1 MIDYEMYC
9 KIRDHH
15 TRQGLSII
23 QTADALGLHRETVSK
38 WCRVE
43 HYRPPQRVKRASRL
57 DPYKSLIVR
66 WLETH
71 PLSAQQIFQR
81 LREAGYSGGVSI
93 LKDYVRRVRPPKQ
106 KSFLKLTFAPG
117 ECAQVDWG
125 MYGSI
130 GVGSTRRHLSFFV
143 MVLCYSR
150 QMYVEFT
157 VSQTMEHFL
166 ACHEH
171 AFAAL
176 GVPEKI
182 MVDNLKSAVLKR
194 LTGAAPVFN
203 PRYLD
208 FSRHHG
214 FQIVAC
220 NVRAG
225 NEKGRVESGVGY
237 VKKNLLNGLEFTDFA
252 AVNPAAQV
260 WLNEIA
266 NVRIHGET
274 RQRPIDLLATERDH
288 LRAPNLLPYDL
299 ARVLSVRA
307 TSQFRIAFEA
317 NRYSVPAEFSGRL
330 LTVKAY
336 PERLCI
342 YHEDQL
348 IARHIRSYDRHQD
361 IEDPD
366 HPKELLE
373 QRRSARE
380 QRLLSHFLSLSPQ
393 AQAYYEGIAARR
405 FNARAHLRKILALA
419 EVYGHAA
426 TARAIEDAL
435 AFNAFSSEYI
445 AHLLEARARMK
456 SEPLSPLFLTRR
468 ADLLELDLPEPD
480 LSVYEV
486 RDDES

>member
-1 MIDYEMYC
+1 MIDYETYC

-15 TRQGLSII
+15 VRQSLSII
-23 QTADALGLHRETVSK
+23 QTADALGLHRQTVSK
-38 WCRVE
+38 WCRRE
-43 HYRPPQRVKRASRL
+43 HYRPPPRVKRASRL

-66 WLETH
+66 WLESH

-81 LREAGYSGGVSI
+81 LREAGYSGGLSI

-106 KSFLKLTFAPG
+106 KSFLKLSFAAG

-125 MYGSI
+125 MFGSI
-130 GVGSTRRHLSFFV
+130 GVGTTRRHLSFFV

-171 AFAAL
+171 AFAVL
-176 GVPEKI
+176 GVPAKI

-208 FSRHHG
+208 FARHHG
-214 FQIVAC
+214 FDIVPC

-237 VKKNLLNGLEFTDFA
+237 VKKNLLNGLEFTDFV

-274 RQRPIDLLATERDH
+274 RQRPVDLFATERAS
-288 LRAPNLLPYDL
+288 LRAANVLPYDL

-317 NRYSVPAEFSGRL
+317 NRYSVPAQFSGRL
-330 LTVKAY
+330 LTLKAY

-342 YHEDQL
+342 YHENQL
-348 IARHIRSYDRHQD
+348 IARHARSYDRHQD

-366 HPKELLE
+366 HPKALLE
-373 QRRSARE
+373 QRTSARE
-380 QRLLSHFLSLSPQ
+380 QRLLSQFLSLSSN

-419 EVYGHAA
+419 EIYGQPACC
-426 TARAIEDAL
+426 RAIDDAL
-435 AFNAFSSEYI
+435 SFNAFSSEYI
-445 AHLLEARARMK
+445 AHLLEARARTK
-456 SEPLSPLFLTRR
+456 SEPLSPLSLTRR
-468 ADLLELDLPEPD
+468 ADLLDLELPEPD

-486 RDDES
+486 CNDA

>member
-15 TRQGLSII
+15 IRQGLSIV

-38 WCRVE
+38 WCRRDE
-43 HYRPPQRVKRASRL
+43 YRPPPRAKRASRL

-81 LREAGYSGGVSI
+81 LREVGYSGGLSI
-93 LKDYVRRVRPPKQ
+93 LKEYVRRVRPPKQ
-106 KSFLKLTFAPG
+106 KSFLRLSFSPG
-117 ECAQVDWG
+117 EAGQVDWG
-125 MYGSI
+125 EMGSI
-130 GVGSTRRHLSFFV
+130 GVGSTRRRLSFFV
-143 MVLCYSR
+143 MVLCHSR

-176 GVPEKI
+176 GVPSKI

-208 FSRHHG
+208 FARHHG

-237 VKKNLLNGLEFTDFA
+237 VKKNLLNGIEFTDFS

-266 NVRIHGET
+266 NVRVHGET
-274 RQRPIDLLATERDH
+274 RQRPADLFASERQH
-288 LRAPNLLPYDL
+288 LRAANVLPYDL
-299 ARVLSVRA
+299 ARVLSARA

-317 NRYSVPAEFSGRL
+317 NRYSVPAQFSGRL
-330 LTVKAY
+330 LTLKAY

-342 YHEDQL
+342 YDDHQL
-348 IARHIRSYDRHQD
+348 IARHTRSYDRHQD

-373 QRRSARE
+373 QRSSARE
-380 QRLLSHFLSLSPQ
+380 QRLLSQFLALSNN

-405 FNARAHLRKILALA
+405 LNARPHLRKILALA
-419 EVYGHAA
+419 EIYGKPACC
-426 TARAIEDAL
+426 RAIDDAL
-435 AFNAFSSEYI
+435 TFNAFSSEYI
-445 AHLLEARARMK
+445 AHLLEARARTK
-456 SEPLSPLFLTRR
+456 SEPISPLSLTRR
-468 ADLLELDLPEPD
+468 ADLLDLELPEPD

-486 RDDES
+486 CDDA